1 MNPGFIFLLIFVG
14 VPAVELYFMVQVGA
28 EIGAFSTVMLVLFTA
43 ALGGVLV
50 RAQGFTT
57 AMRVRESMGR
67 GEVPAIEMMEGI
79 LLLIAGLSLL
89 LPGFVTDI
97 LGFICLIPAARRGIV
112 LWFLKRSNLIWPAS
126 SSVRPQSDSDPRII
140 DAENTG
146 VKMTK
151 P

>member
-89 LPGFVTDI
+89 LPGFVTDA
-97 LGFICLIPAARRGIV
+97 LGFICLIPSARRGIV
-112 LWFLKRSNLIWPAS
+112 LWFLKRSNAIWPAS
-126 SSVRPQSDSDPRII
+126 SSVRPRSDSDPRII
-140 DAENTG
+140 DAEYRREDD
-146 VKMTK
+146 
-151 P
+151 